1 MKLGFKI
8 LRFMIA
14 LAAIVIVHVLFF
26 VHHPPEV
33 QLAFLTPGV
42 TLVGYSLIRDELYQR
57 PSLRSVRGKL
67 NQL

>member
-1 MKLGFKI
+1 MKLGYKI
-8 LRFMIA
+8 LRFIIA
-14 LAAIVIVHVLFF
+14 IAAIVIVHVLFF

-57 PSLRSVRGKL
+57 PSARTIRGKL
-67 NQL
+67 NHQ

>member
-1 MKLGFKI
+1 MKTAFKI

-14 LAAIVIVHVLFF
+14 LAAIIFVHVLFF

-42 TLVGYSLIRDELYQR
+42 TLVGYSLIRDELYTR
-57 PSLRSVRGKL
+57 PSVRMLKGR
-67 NQL
+67 